1 MWTYQAKF
9 EGKSYNQY
17 KKYYGSNTMS
27 QNKRWQEV
35 INKRAIGI
43 DKCDLGKVEQINDDM
58 IVTKKG
64 LINKSRYLMPKK
76 LVESFDGNIL
86 YFKIMKAE
94 AKQFR
99 QNELKQ

>member
-1 MWTYQAKF
+1 MCIYQPKF
-9 EGKSYNQY
+9 EGKVCNKY
-17 KKYYGSNTMS
+17 KKYYGSKTMS
-27 QNKRWQEV
+27 QNKRWQEAL
-35 INKRAIGI
+35 NKRAIGI
-43 DKCDLGKVEQINDDM
+43 DKCDLGKVEQINDDI

-76 LVESFDGNIL
+76 LVDRFEGNIL

-99 QNELKQ
+99 QNELVQ